1 MMIITAI
8 TPAII
13 IVRGIAGTGVTGA
26 GAVVVA
32 GVATFV
38 VCRVAIVVTGDGVAG
53 NEVAVITGV
62 TGTGVPGLIRV
73 PPFW

>member
-13 IVRGIAGTGVTGA
+13 KVRGIAGCGVTGA
-26 GAVVVA
+26 GTAVVA
-32 GVATFV
+32 GFVTFV
-38 VCRVAIVVTGDGVAG
+38 VCRVVNVATGDGVAG
-53 NEVAVITGV
+53 NEVAVTTGV
-62 TGTGVPGLIRV
+62 TGTGLPGLIRV